1 MGGAGKKNIQKKLKH
16 SGKAEFSRLNWQDIT
31 DKMTELKTELKY
43 TWDDYKVDTG
53 EYNNNEARGN

>member
-1 MGGAGKKNIQKKLKH
+1 
-16 SGKAEFSRLNWQDIT
+16 
-31 DKMTELKTELKY
+31 MTELKTELKY